1 MEENSKLACSEVYEI
16 LNLLE
21 DEYISKIPE
30 RIINFFKEER
40 DLDYEPKINV
50 NIPLYEQNLKRET
63 MIFLTILNLN
73 YWCDS
78 ENEKEEILTAL
89 SKNDEL
95 EKKEQEEVQE
105 RYNPDNIF
113 KKKNELKEQIT
124 DNSENMQLIEYK
136 EQGFIKKLL
145 HKIMSFF
152 KSKKE

>member
-1 MEENSKLACSEVYEI
+1 MS
-16 LNLLE
+16 
-21 DEYISKIPE
+21 
-30 RIINFFKEER
+30 
-40 DLDYEPKINV
+40 
-50 NIPLYEQNLKRET
+50 
-63 MIFLTILNLN
+63 FLTILNLN

-89 SKNDEL
+89 SKNDKL
-95 EKKEQEEVQE
+95 EKKDQEELQE

-152 KSKKE
+152 KK